1 VPGRNVRYVC
11 PQTIRTGGAAEQ
23 AVLHFRVAQPEQNVK
38 LVVRCGESIVAQ
50 QKELRA
56 NPGEMHH
63 MTIDAAGLTGDALT
77 VEVLKEA

>member
-1 VPGRNVRYVC
+1 MVIMDSRNHLPATLLIVYNR
-11 PQTIRTGGAAEQ
+11 
-23 AVLHFRVAQPEQNVK
+23 
-38 LVVRCGESIVAQ
+38 LVICITSRFQ

-63 MTIDAAGLTGDALT
+63 MTIDAAGLTGDVLT